1 MTRTRRLSEADLA
14 EWSAYARHLRLLPG
28 RPTPPP
34 PAAPPP
40 PSVLARP
47 LAPRARPVS
56 ASPLVAPLV
65 VGLRPTGIDS
75 TSWTR
80 FAGGK
85 LPVQRRLD
93 LHGRTAQH
101 AHVTLEPFLHAA
113 RADGLRCV
121 EVITGRGSGEAGG
134 ILKRELP
141 HWLNAPAL
149 RPLILAV
156 LHPHAANPGS
166 VRVLLRVRRP

>member
-1 MTRTRRLSEADLA
+1 MTRRLSDADLA

-28 RPTPPP
+28 RPKSPP
-34 PAAPPP
+34 PAAAAA
-40 PSVLARP
+40 SVPAVRP
-47 LAPRARPVS
+47 LALRARPVS
-56 ASPLVAPLV
+56 AGPLVI
-65 VGLRPTGIDS
+65 GLRPTGIDS

-101 AHVTLEPFLHAA
+101 AHAALEPFLHAA

-134 ILKRELP
+134 ILRRELP
-141 HWLNAPAL
+141 HWLNASSL

-156 LHPHAANPGS
+156 LHPHAANLGS
-166 VRVLLRVRRP
+166 VRVLLRVRRV